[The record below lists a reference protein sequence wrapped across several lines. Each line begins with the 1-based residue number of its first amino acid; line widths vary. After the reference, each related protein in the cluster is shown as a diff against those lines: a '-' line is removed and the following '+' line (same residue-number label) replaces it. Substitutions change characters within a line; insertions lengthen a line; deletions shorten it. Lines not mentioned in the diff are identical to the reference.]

1 MNSVFYACLSLS
13 VIFMIIALLFTVLGE
28 KAAMLISGFN
38 TLSESQRNLY
48 DRSKIVKAQ
57 RNSLLIWTAI
67 LGIGTVLSYFFSQYC
82 GIIALIIWLIVFFKD
97 VHWDAKKA
105 FERYK
110 K

>member
-13 VIFMIIALLFTVLGE
+13 VIFAIIAVLLTVLGE
-28 KAAMLISGFN
+28 KGAMLIAGFN

-48 DRSKIVKAQ
+48 DKSKIVKDQ
-57 RNSLLIWTAI
+57 RNSLLIWTVI
-67 LGIGTVLSYFFSQYC
+67 LGIGAVLSYFISQYC
-82 GIIALIIWLIVFFKD
+82 GIIALILWLIVFFKE